1 MKKCIMAGLVV
12 ILVLS
17 WTGLSIFEES
27 LWIAFAVMA
36 SSEVVIAFGLFTS
49 RWRNRWAAVVVAA
62 LAAFQFGQSYF
73 YEQVRYTSSDPVIPI
88 DNFAVLILCGVA
100 IALIAAGPRWPRVSD
115 QRIDP

>member
-1 MKKCIMAGLVV
+1 MKKYFIAVLGV

-17 WTGLSIFEES
+17 WTGLSIFETS
-27 LWIAFAVMA
+27 LWIAIAGMAVA
-36 SSEVVIAFGLFTS
+36 EVVIALLLFTS
-49 RWRNRWAAVVVAA
+49 RWRNRRAAVVVAA

-100 IALIAAGPRWPRVSD
+100 IALIASGPRWPRVSD
-115 QRIDP
+115 QRVGP